1 MTTRQEL
8 EKMVEVEVMREFNG
22 TNCTAS
28 NRNAF
33 LYGADFV
40 MDKLMPEIEKLNET
54 NEESIDRAFQAEK
67 NAALIAVEYT
77 KIGCQ
82 LTAANERIKELENE
96 CSRLSDCCHLLDSS
110 LRRLLKQPF
119 HGSWDAQSVYIQHIL
134 HEARN
139 WKALTHPERGEE

>member
-33 LYGADFV
+33 LYGAAFV
-40 MDKLMPEIEKLNET
+40 MDKLMLELN
-54 NEESIDRAFQAEK
+54 
-67 NAALIAVEYT
+67 
-77 KIGCQ
+77 
-82 LTAANERIKELENE
+82 AANERIKELENE

-139 WKALTHPERGEE
+139 WKALTPPERGEE